1 MLSRAWTGLSRVLS
15 RYWLLIPLLIIAI
28 VVRDWIED
36 PITVADEATIEMKD
50 TRSDYYLEEFVTR
63 KFAANGSLEYELHGQ
78 SLAHY
83 PEDDHSE
90 IIKPIMTMHRP
101 AASWHLV
108 SSEGRFDTNPDVVT
122 LLGDVTMQRL
132 SQVADS
138 ITITTSNL
146 QVETDNNRVTT
157 DQAITIKAE
166 NWRLDAVGLQSA
178 IDEGKLTLVSQVT
191 GRYDPPSDP

>member
-36 PITVADEATIEMKD
+36 PITIADEATIEMKD

-166 NWRLDAVGLQSA
+166 NWRLHAVGLQSA